1 MHDSIKSEVPDKSLH
16 DWAQSSKEAR
26 YCIEMLTYPGQ
37 VILDTFCGSGT
48 TAIAALQLKRQ
59 FIGFDIDPDA
69 LQLAKININ
78 NYEKKHS

>member
-1 MHDSIKSEVPDKSLH
+1 
-16 DWAQSSKEAR
+16 
-26 YCIEMLTYPGQ
+26 MLTYPGQ
-37 VILDTFCGSGT
+37 VILDPFCGSGT